1 MQGVIRTFDPGT
13 NEGVVVR
20 DTDKAEIV
28 LAADALEGSI
38 FRMLRQGQRVNFEL
52 DGQEPLPPFAT
63 VGRSVMLG
71 SLGKKSGFGVNVM
84 GKNSI
89 VTGRVPRVLKSGVL
103 WMAKHHSG

>member
-13 NEGVVVR
+13 GEGVVVR

-52 DGQEPLPPFAT
+52 DGQERATRIRIGSEPDMGLLPD
-63 VGRSVMLG
+63 VQ
-71 SLGKKSGFGVNVM
+71 
-84 GKNSI
+84 I
-89 VTGRVPRVLKSGVL
+89 
-103 WMAKHHSG
+103 

>member
-52 DGQEPLPPFAT
+52 DGQERATRIRIGSERDMGLLPD
-63 VGRSVMLG
+63 VQ
-71 SLGKKSGFGVNVM
+71 
-84 GKNSI
+84 I
-89 VTGRVPRVLKSGVL
+89 
-103 WMAKHHSG
+103 